1 MLPTPAF
8 GSPTASFHTLLIKS
22 STELNSISFSQTWV
36 KCLVHYAQSNPWK
49 CWEQQACVG
58 ISRCLICLRII
69 FCHGCSLSLTLD
81 SGLKDAASRPA
92 LAVGNSVSGAVT
104 QCSAWMLSQPKRY
117 VNSSLP
123 DAAELPGLDWHSNS
137 CKVISFIDYCG
148 ISLLLLK
155 DKRMIAK
162 RSLCFVWLEEAEF
175 WTIQYIDCYH
185 IQPFPLLSIFLPSDH
200 TPRSMDLETVSV

>member
-1 MLPTPAF
+1 M
-8 GSPTASFHTLLIKS
+8 
-22 STELNSISFSQTWV
+22 
-36 KCLVHYAQSNPWK
+36 
-49 CWEQQACVG
+49 G

-137 CKVISFIDYCG
+137 CKVISFIDYCKM
-148 ISLLLLK
+148 SLLLLK
-155 DKRMIAK
+155 DKRMIAR
-162 RSLCFVWLEEAEF
+162 RSPYFVWLEKGKF
-175 WTIQYIDCYH
+175 CTIQYINWISNKQGDLLA
-185 IQPFPLLSIFLPSDH
+185 IILLSFNNNKEIPQ
-200 TPRSMDLETVSV
+200 

>member
-1 MLPTPAF
+1 M
-8 GSPTASFHTLLIKS
+8 
-22 STELNSISFSQTWV
+22 
-36 KCLVHYAQSNPWK
+36 
-49 CWEQQACVG
+49 G

-69 FCHGCSLSLTLD
+69 FCHGCRLSLTLD
-81 SGLKDAASRPA
+81 SSLKDATSRPA
-92 LAVGNSVSGAVT
+92 FAVGNSVSGAVT
-104 QCSAWMLSQPKRY
+104 QCSAWMLSHPKRY

-137 CKVISFIDYCG
+137 FKVISFIDNCG

-155 DKRMIAK
+155 DKRIIGR

-185 IQPFPLLSIFLPSDH
+185 IQPFPLRIHFLAFRPH
-200 TPRSMDLETVSV
+200 TSQHCFRNSQRLKRRKMGDGAAARFPLNLPAFSSLARLGLADSGSLYGTASQLVLFYNKPKCWS